1 MMMKSIVYHM
11 ARKFGLYSVEKHDV
25 STRGLNVEVYL

>member
-25 STRGLNVEVYL
+25 FQQEG